1 MCPDAPILSVLWLA
15 ADEHNAAVPY
25 LLLMCYQLR
34 LQFVARAVSLLVRSD
49 KALRIS

>member
-34 LQFVARAVSLLVRSD
+34 LQFVARAVSLL
-49 KALRIS
+49 A